1 MSDNEIFEIDEDDSK
16 VFIPKSKNKANKNK
30 KKAKAAMSDE
40 RKAKLLEQLARG
52 RATSAL
58 NRAKKAKV
66 KKIKKQ
72 EEVTEQD
79 EIIYKDIEKKKNKK
93 SKREMELEAELN
105 ALKNKKP
112 LPVIKEEQA
121 EQSDEDLFD
130 EGSDMEVVL
139 SEDKPKKENKEYVK
153 IRFNEKTKRL
163 EDSDDD
169 EEIEKQIQKLQA
181 KKKNKRSTEKPVTT
195 IKPESKSQ
203 PINIPPVVNKKPK
216 PWEISHLWNID

>member
-1 MSDNEIFEIDEDDSK
+1 MSDNEIFEIEEDDSK

-30 KKAKAAMSDE
+30 KKAKSGMTEE

-58 NRAKKAKV
+58 NRQKKAKV

-72 EEVTEQD
+72 DEITEQD

-105 ALKNKKP
+105 ALKNKTKP
-112 LPVIKEEQA
+112 LTKIEED
-121 EQSDEDLFD
+121 SDEDLF
-130 EGSDMEVVL
+130 EQ
-139 SEDKPKKENKEYVK
+139 PNVK
-153 IRFNEKTKRL
+153 IKFDQKTKRL
-163 EDSDDD
+163 EDSEDDD

-181 KKKNKRSTEKPVTT
+181 KKKKKPLTT

-203 PINIPPVVNKKPK
+203 PINIPPVVNKKYK
-216 PWEISHLWNID
+216 AWEVSHLWALD

>member
-1 MSDNEIFEIDEDDSK
+1 MSDNEIFEIEEDNAK
-16 VFIPKSKNKANKNK
+16 VFIPKSKNKANANK
-30 KKAKAAMSDE
+30 KKAKAGMTEE

-72 EEVTEQD
+72 EELTEQD

-93 SKREMELEAELN
+93 SKREIELEDELN
-105 ALKNKKP
+105 KLKKKTKKP
-112 LPVIKEEQA
+112 LSPLKEE
-121 EQSDEDLFD
+121 EEDDLFS
-130 EGSDMEVVL
+130 EGSDMEVIL
-139 SEDKPKKENKEYVK
+139 TEDEPKKQTKQHVK

-163 EDSDDD
+163 ADSSDDD

-181 KKKNKRSTEKPVTT
+181 KKKNKKSKNQSSSSIQKP
-195 IKPESKSQ
+195 IIKSQ
-203 PINIPPVVNKKPK
+203 PIDVQPVMNKKPK
-216 PWEISHLWNID
+216 AWEVAHLWK

>member
-1 MSDNEIFEIDEDDSK
+1 MSDNEIFEVDEDDSK

-30 KKAKAAMSDE
+30 KKAKAGMTEE

-105 ALKNKKP
+105 ALKNKTKP
-112 LPVIKEEQA
+112 LTKIEEQA
-121 EQSDEDLFD
+121 EQSDEDLF
-130 EGSDMEVVL
+130 EQ
-139 SEDKPKKENKEYVK
+139 PNVK
-153 IRFNEKTKRL
+153 IKFDQKATGKEKEKTSYHDK
-163 EDSDDD
+163 
-169 EEIEKQIQKLQA
+169 
-181 KKKNKRSTEKPVTT
+181 T
-195 IKPESKSQ
+195 
-203 PINIPPVVNKKPK
+203 
-216 PWEISHLWNID
+216 